1 MISFR
6 WVARMIG
13 AAGSFKTLSI
23 AVAYAAVVFAVAAV
37 ARPGWA
43 SENSQEFRAFVE
55 ALWPDAQARRVS
67 RATFDAAFAQ
77 VRFDPAVVAHTNAQ
91 PEFSKPIWR
100 YLSAAVS
107 PTRIATAKRMARE
120 YSLWLTKAQEV
131 YGVDRSTILGIWGL
145 ETDFGG
151 FVGSD
156 NVIQALASLAFVH
169 FRGDYFRDELLDA
182 LVILERGDISPSEM
196 KGSWAGAMGQ
206 TQFMP
211 SSFIAYAVDFDGAG
225 RRNIWTNVPDAIGS
239 TGNYL
244 KKHGWIVGQ
253 PWGFEVV
260 LPKKFA
266 VTIAD
271 QTKSSTYAAW
281 LARGV
286 RRAGG
291 RSFPRDGAAILSLP
305 AGLKG
310 PAFLLT
316 HNFDVIKSYN
326 NSTSYAFAVALLGDR
341 AYGGGAIFGRWPV
354 RDRQLNES
362 QVRELQSRLQSL
374 GYDVG
379 EVDGRLGES
388 VRAAVRGWQQKS
400 GVAPDGYV
408 TAELLRR
415 IQK

>member
-1 MISFR
+1 MVLVR
-6 WVARMIG
+6 GVARKLWP
-13 AAGSFKTLSI
+13 AGSITTTLI
-23 AVAYAAVVFAVAAV
+23 AVFCAAVIFAAA
-37 ARPGWA
+37 AAPRPGWA
-43 SENSQEFRAFVE
+43 SETSQEFRAFVE
-55 ALWPDAQARRVS
+55 ALWPDAQARQLS
-67 RATFDAAFAQ
+67 RETFDAAFAQ

-91 PEFSKPIWR
+91 PEFSKPIWQ
-100 YLSAAVS
+100 YLTAAVT
-107 PTRIATAKRMARE
+107 PARIASAKRMARE
-120 YSLWLTKAQEV
+120 YSSWLAKAQEA

-156 NVIQALASLAFVH
+156 NVIQALSSLAFVH

-182 LVILERGDISPSEM
+182 LVILQNGDISPREM

-211 SSFIAYAVDFDGAG
+211 SSFLAYAVDFDGAG
-225 RRNIWTNVPDAIGS
+225 QRNIWTDVPDAIGS

-260 LPKKFA
+260 LPRKFA

-271 QTKSSTYAAW
+271 QTKSSPLAAW

-286 RRAGG
+286 RRVGG
-291 RSFPRDGAAILSLP
+291 RAFPHEGAAVLSLP

-326 NSTSYAFAVALLGDR
+326 NSTSYAFAVALLGDH
-341 AYGGGAIFGRWPV
+341 AYGGGAIVGRWPV
-354 RDRQLNES
+354 RDHQLNET

-374 GYDVG
+374 GYAVG

-388 VRAAVRGWQQKS
+388 VRAAVRGWQEQS